1 MGKLLSYRFSNIIID
16 FYFLLECDCAVV
28 YQLLNVCLD
37 TDASIERKKMHVNRN
52 WLQYVG
58 WECADK
64 FLSIMLG
71 DLVVSCPIN

>member
-37 TDASIERKKMHVNRN
+37 TDASIERKKMHVNWN

-58 WECADK
+58 GKCADK

-71 DLVVSCPIN
+71 YLVVRCPIN

>member
-1 MGKLLSYRFSNIIID
+1 MGKLLLSHRFSNIIID
-16 FYFLLECDCAVV
+16 FYFLLECAVV

-37 TDASIERKKMHVNRN
+37 TDAFSIRKVKMLVNRN

>member
-1 MGKLLSYRFSNIIID
+1 MGKLLLSHRFSNIIID
-16 FYFLLECDCAVV
+16 FYFLLECAVV

-58 WECADK
+58 GKCADK